1 MTDYWLHRISHKSE
15 ASYPLLKEG
24 YLSIG
29 FSDFSDQEF
38 LDKLRSDKLIN
49 NEDDAWKY
57 FEQVNNEVWGELR
70 RTRYNLWKFIY
81 EFKIDD
87 IVLVPMH
94 KSFSLYKI
102 VGEPILSGV
111 LDIKIDGAIKGTGK
125 KLLYKEDS
133 IDIGFLIPVE
143 KLKENIERSKYA
155 DAPLTSRMKMRQT
168 NGNITKL
175 KTSVDNALENARRNT
190 PISLYGGVIEDMQ
203 LSLLKNIKS
212 NLQDDKLEKLIKW
225 YFEKIGADLVE
236 IPSKNE
242 GFKRDGSDG
251 DIIADFELIKVRI
264 LVQAKHHEGETNDWA
279 IEQISKYS
287 EQHKELDDGEYTYIN
302 WAITTGDDF
311 SEKAISLAGE
321 KNVRLI
327 NGTDFARMLIDA
339 GIEGIDKAFN

>member
-1 MTDYWLHRISHKSE
+1 MNNYWLHRISHKSE

-29 FSDFSDQEF
+29 FSEFSNEEF
-38 LDKLRSDKLIN
+38 LEKLRSEKLNDEN
-49 NEDDAWKY
+49 NAWEY

-70 RTRYNLWKFIY
+70 RTRYNLWRFLY

-87 IVLVPMH
+87 IVLVPMY

-102 VGEPILSGV
+102 VGNPIISGN
-111 LDIKIDGAIKGTGK
+111 LDIEIEEEIKGNGK
-125 KLLYKEDS
+125 DLLYKEDP

-143 KLKENIERSKYA
+143 KLEVDIDRSKYA

-175 KTSVDNALENARRNT
+175 KASVDNALEKAEKNT
-190 PISLYGGVIEDMQ
+190 PISLYGEVIEEVQ
-203 LSLLKNIKS
+203 LSLLKNIRN
-212 NLQDDKLEKLIKW
+212 NLRDDKFEKLIKW
-225 YFEKIGADLVE
+225 YFDKIGADRVE

-242 GFKRDGSDG
+242 RFKTDGSDG
-251 DIIADFELIKVRI
+251 DMIADFELIKVRI
-264 LVQAKHHEGETNDWA
+264 LVQAKYHEGETSDWA

-287 EQHKELDDGEYTYIN
+287 EQHEELGDGEYTYIN
-302 WAITTGDDF
+302 WAVTTGDDF
-311 SEKAISLAGE
+311 SEKAISLAEE

-327 NGTDFARMLIDA
+327 NGMDFARMLIDA
-339 GIEGIDKAFN
+339 GIKGIDQAFN